1 MNLDKIQDIQGYG
14 TEEIEIEY
22 SNKHRQKNTKTFG
35 ETFKNKMMILIAH
48 ILQQDSIKSRKLVET
63 LKNLQMIS
71 ATSDI
76 KTGQQ
81 IFLRPRLYMEKF
93 SPTNSYINYIQENF
107 HKVYTKQNLYTGDYT
122 NGEKLLKEIIEENSI
137 NQNTKNKES
146 RKLDK
151 EDFIDE
157 ILTSTETL
165 ADKQT
170 KNAIE
175 TQSNVMIKEDTI

>member
-1 MNLDKIQDIQGYG
+1 
-14 TEEIEIEY
+14 
-22 SNKHRQKNTKTFG
+22 
-35 ETFKNKMMILIAH
+35 
-48 ILQQDSIKSRKLVET
+48 
-63 LKNLQMIS
+63 
-71 ATSDI
+71 
-76 KTGQQ
+76 
-81 IFLRPRLYMEKF
+81 
-93 SPTNSYINYIQENF
+93 
-107 HKVYTKQNLYTGDYT
+107 DYT

-175 TQSNVMIKEDTI
+175 TQSN